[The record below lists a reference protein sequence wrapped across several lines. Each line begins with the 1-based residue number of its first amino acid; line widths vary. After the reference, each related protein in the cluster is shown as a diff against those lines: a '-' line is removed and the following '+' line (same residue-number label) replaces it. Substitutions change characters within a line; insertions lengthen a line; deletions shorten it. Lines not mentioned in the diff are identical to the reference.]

1 MDVPSFFA
9 WNIGRNGAPGSSE
22 TNDYWPQQAV
32 PKGHQNWLGLL
43 GSHDHH
49 VPRLKIDDFRKT
61 SQIISSAK
69 PYQNG
74 QWLRA
79 NANCWA
85 QCLSASVAT
94 KNWLS
99 TDTGQGRSRHHTSTP
114 EGGNYSPWSNHR
126 ASMWFPKIFLDSQSQ
141 TLRVLQ
147 YSSIL

>member
-9 WNIGRNGAPGSSE
+9 WNIGRNGALWSSE

-32 PKGHQNWLGLL
+32 PKGHQNWLGSL
-43 GSHDHH
+43 GSHDLH
-49 VPRLKIDDFRKT
+49 VPRLKIEYVKKT

-79 NANCWA
+79 NANCWV
-85 QCLSASVAT
+85 QCMSASVPT
-94 KNWLS
+94 KNWLA
-99 TDTGQGRSRHHTSTP
+99 THTGQGRSRHHMSMP

-126 ASMWFPKIFLDSQSQ
+126 ASMWFPKIFLGSRSKI
-141 TLRVLQ
+141 LRVLQ